1 MSFYRSKTFWIVTII
16 SSLPLAATFR
26 YGYKVMTSTY
36 KTDLGNG
43 VVIYAD
49 EYVKTGKWVFHC
61 GHSRLISREP
71 LPAPI
76 MDLKNPKK
84 ITIGEM
90 YTLNDTDKKLAK
102 KAINDLINTPEWYKK
117 LNYRYSVLGENSGLN
132 SHVFG
137 LLGDNGGKRW
147 GFRVWQEIDYDGT
160 SSFDITAKPYDPE
173 TYIDHSKALQ
183 MAAKSCP
190 TPQ

>member
-1 MSFYRSKTFWIVTII
+1 
-16 SSLPLAATFR
+16 
-26 YGYKVMTSTY
+26 MTSTY

-43 VVIYAD
+43 VAIYAD

-71 LPAPI
+71 LPVPI
-76 MDLKNPKK
+76 MDFEKSPK
-84 ITIGEM
+84 ITTGEM
-90 YTLNDTDKKLAK
+90 HDLNETDKKLAK
-102 KAINDLINTPEWYKK
+102 KAINDLITTPEWYKK
-117 LNYRYSVLGENSGLN
+117 LNYRYSVLGESSDLS

-137 LLGDNGGKRW
+137 LLGDNYGKRW

-160 SSFDITAKPYDPE
+160 SSFDITAKPYDPK
-173 TYIDHSKALQ
+173 TYVDHSKALQ

-190 TPQ
+190 IPQ